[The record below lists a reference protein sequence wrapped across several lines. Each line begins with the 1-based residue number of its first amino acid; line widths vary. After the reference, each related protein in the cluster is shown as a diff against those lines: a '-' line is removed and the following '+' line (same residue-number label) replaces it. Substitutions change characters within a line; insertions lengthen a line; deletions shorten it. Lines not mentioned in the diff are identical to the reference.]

1 MQYWGLG
8 KVFKSPGEGYL
19 DFVHKLLSDEGRGGV
34 KNYVIMKLYPI
45 KKGPSYF
52 SFLYFLCKQNTVLI
66 IYWENNLYLHPV
78 DCVEGCRP
86 KTGKSDVSTGYK
98 PSR

>member
-1 MQYWGLG
+1 MQFWGLG
-8 KVFKSPGEGYL
+8 KVFKSPGEDYL

-52 SFLYFLCKQNTVLI
+52 SFLYFFMQIEHSVD
-66 IYWENNLYLHPV
+66 YLL
-78 DCVEGCRP
+78 
-86 KTGKSDVSTGYK
+86 GK
-98 PSR
+98 